1 VTGILGQTNPP
12 GEVIVVD
19 DASTDRT
26 ADIAEDFEGVQVIRL
41 AVNGGHERARDFS
54 EHDELCGWNFA
65 TPAGESRN
73 RVFPRQVT
81 RPVHGRRRS
90 RLFESPPGTAG

>member
-65 TPAGESRN
+65 TPAGESRTGLRQSN
-73 RVFPRQVT
+73 HELPGERRRDGEVFPLQRGV
-81 RPVHGRRRS
+81 
-90 RLFESPPGTAG
+90 